1 MSAEIS
7 TAPTEDGVTT
17 PCTSYSWTTTSE
29 LALFQALIAHKPA
42 GINKHFSMALV
53 AEVLSNQLGKDI
65 TSEAIWAKLR
75 TMYDLAAVDDR
86 EEVIPF
92 PLEEKEFSLP
102 RRDYSVLVADK
113 QREILKDRALGKIS
127 KGVLARMTPD
137 MGSDHSKKEKGE
149 ISKGVKGNDQKS
161 VEKGEDVAK
170 PAAKRHTTRSTPSN
184 TPAKKR
190 K

>member
-1 MSAEIS
+1 MSAE
-7 TAPTEDGVTT
+7 TPPTEEVLTT
-17 PCTSYSWTTTSE
+17 PTTFPWTTTSE
-29 LALFQALIAHKPA
+29 LALLQSLLAHKPA

-53 AEVLSNQLGKDI
+53 AELLASQLGKDI

-102 RRDYSVLVADK
+102 RRDYGVLVGEK
-113 QREILKDRALGKIS
+113 QKEILKDRTLGKNY
-127 KGVLARMTPD
+127 KGVLARMSTD
-137 MGSDHSKKEKGE
+137 MGSEHSRKEKVE
-149 ISKGVKGNDQKS
+149 VSKGVKGNEQKNS
-161 VEKGEDVAK
+161 EKSDADTPK
-170 PAAKRHTTRSTPSN
+170 PTAKRTRSTPSI

>member
-1 MSAEIS
+1 MSVDNQPS
-7 TAPTEDGVTT
+7 EDILTT
-17 PCTSYSWTTTSE
+17 PSYPWTTSSE
-29 LALFQALIAHKPA
+29 MSLFHALIIHKPA

-53 AEVLSNQLGKDI
+53 SEALSSQLGEDI
-65 TSEAIWAKLR
+65 TSEAIWSKLR

-102 RRDYSVLVADK
+102 RRDYSVLVAEKQKEIIKDK
-113 QREILKDRALGKIS
+113 VLGKTI
-127 KGVLARMTPD
+127 KGGLARMSTD
-137 MGSDHSKKEKGE
+137 MGSEHSKKEKGE
-149 ISKGVKGNDQKS
+149 ALKAGKTSDQKS
-161 VEKGEDVAK
+161 GDKSDDLSK
-170 PAAKRHTTRSTPSN
+170 HTSKRHATRSTPSN